1 MPPPQLLGKHV
12 APALVL
18 AVGHE
23 PGGRGSGG
31 LVPRPMCFEVEM
43 LVGGPEVDFSNCDI
57 AEVHCTSLFPV
68 FGEDALP
75 NFSTKFNGWQR
86 SVCLAKSVLMAVGS
100 LVITDS

>member
-57 AEVHCTSLFPV
+57 
-68 FGEDALP
+68 
-75 NFSTKFNGWQR
+75 
-86 SVCLAKSVLMAVGS
+86 VLMAVGS

>member
-75 NFSTKFNGWQR
+75 NFSRYKVQWMAEVSLLGKM
-86 SVCLAKSVLMAVGS
+86 CLNV
-100 LVITDS
+100 